1 MTQLEQNPAP
11 VVDGRPPKVGAQR
24 TLGLFKNPML
34 LVLAVQLIVTSFIY
48 PSFWSLVNLQNLL
61 TQNSP
66 LAVAAVGMTLV
77 MIAGGF
83 DLSVGAIFGAGAVF
97 YVSMDGRLPVVVA
110 VLAAIVLGMAIGLF
124 NGLVVNALG
133 VNPFVATL
141 GSASVITGLVS
152 LYYSNSSVKYT
163 SHESFRTLGTGK
175 FGEIPVSSAVAAVV
189 VVIAGLILAKTT
201 YGRSIYAI
209 GGNVQ
214 AARLTGLRVRRVS
227 ASTFALI
234 GGLAALG
241 GLIQASQVGTREP
254 GFGSSLTLDAIAV
267 VIIGG
272 TSLLG
277 GEGAVWRTV
286 VGIAILAI
294 INNVFAALTL
304 DPNLQ
309 SVIKGAIVIIAV
321 AVDVWFY
328 RRKSA

>member
-1 MTQLEQNPAP
+1 
-11 VVDGRPPKVGAQR
+11 
-24 TLGLFKNPML
+24 ML
-34 LVLAVQLIVTSFIY
+34 IVLAVQLIVTSFIY

-97 YVSMDGRLPVVVA
+97 YVSMDGRLPVIVA
-110 VLAAIVLGMAIGLF
+110 VLAAVVLGMLIGLF

-152 LYYSNSSVKYT
+152 LYYSHSTVKYT
-163 SHESFRTLGTGK
+163 SHEAFRTLGTSK
-175 FGEIPVSSAVAAVV
+175 IGEIPLSSAVAAVM

-209 GGNVQ
+209 GGNLQ
-214 AARLTGLRVRRVS
+214 AARLTGLRVGVVS
-227 ASTFALI
+227 ASTFVLI

-241 GLIQASQVGTREP
+241 GLLQASQVGTAEP
-254 GFGSSLTLDAIAV
+254 SFGSSLTLDAIAV

-294 INNVFAALTL
+294 INNVFSALTL